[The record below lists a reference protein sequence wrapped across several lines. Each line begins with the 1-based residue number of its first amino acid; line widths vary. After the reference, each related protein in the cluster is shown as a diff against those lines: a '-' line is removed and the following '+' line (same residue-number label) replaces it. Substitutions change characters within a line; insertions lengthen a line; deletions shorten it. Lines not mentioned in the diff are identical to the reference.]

1 MLGSNVHTRLS
12 CFGSRESSDSYV
24 AAISLL
30 GEMLWIS
37 DGFDGIASGTPVVS
51 EDGGY
56 IFLTYNSGSG
66 TVGHF
71 AVLNANSDGVE
82 FHSQENSE
90 APFAPPGIF
99 HAPEEGYYDGGE
111 NNRNDIIIWSLSHT
125 TKSDGTVGDGAY
137 YAFQFPIGFTG
148 SADGIAYIQL
158 GQDIRDFQAI
168 AKPVLTNG
176 GRSLYW
182 GGTRSQFFAWA
193 GEAGL
198 DRYRF
203 NRDRTA
209 GAGFSRGDPK
219 SQAVYATPVLSSDPL
234 EPLIFGG
241 SASNEFVRL
250 NHNFTQKLLV
260 NTSSIILAE
269 ARLSPDNSFVY
280 YAEFNGRIHQA
291 STEDLMDMWML
302 DLGLPVEGEFA
313 LKADGTALYVADIT
327 GFIHTFRL
335 ADHPSNAPS
344 FGPTSQPTA
353 SRSTGPT
360 TVPSSAPSRTPSS
373 APTAKQTAQSTPGP
387 TPRPTILVESFVP
400 SPTAKPTPG
409 PTFPSSSPVRSV
421 ALALTVSMVAA
432 FAM

>member
-1 MLGSNVHTRLS
+1 V
-12 CFGSRESSDSYV
+12 V
-24 AAISLL
+24 AVSLL

-37 DGFDGIASGTPVVS
+37 DRFDGIASGTPVAS

-71 AVLNANSDGVE
+71 AVLDANSNGAE

-99 HAPEEGYYDGGE
+99 HAPEEGYYDGGQ
-111 NNRNDIIIWSLSHT
+111 NNRNDIIIWSLTS
-125 TKSDGTVGDGAY
+125 TKNVTGVGDGAY

-158 GQDIRDFQAI
+158 GQEIRDFQAI
-168 AKPVLTNG
+168 AKPVVTNG
-176 GRSLYW
+176 GRSMYW
-182 GGTRSQFFAWA
+182 GGTRSFFFAWV
-193 GEAGL
+193 GEEGF

-209 GAGFSRGDPK
+209 GTGFARGKPK
-219 SQAVYATPVLSSDPL
+219 SQAVYATPALSSDPL

-241 SASNEFVRL
+241 SAANEFVRL
-250 NHNFTQKLLV
+250 NHNFTETLLV
-260 NTSSIILAE
+260 ATSSIILAE
-269 ARLSPDNSFVY
+269 ARLSPDDSVVY
-280 YAEFNGRIHQA
+280 YVEFNGQIHQA
-291 STEDLMDMWML
+291 STGDLMDMWMF
-302 DLGLPVEGEFA
+302 DLEIPVEGEFA
-313 LKADGTALYVADIT
+313 LKADGTILYIADIA

-335 ADHPSNAPS
+335 ADHPSDAPS

-353 SRSTGPT
+353 SPSTL
-360 TVPSSAPSRTPSS
+360 PSSAPSLRPVAQPTPR
-373 APTAKQTAQSTPGP
+373 P
-387 TPRPTILVESFVP
+387 TPRPTIIVESFVP
-400 SPTAKPTPG
+400 LPTAEPTPG
-409 PTFPSSSPVRSV
+409 PNFSSSSPVRSV
-421 ALALTVSMVAA
+421 ALSLIVFMVVA